1 MEKKTYTRDELKD
14 IAKEIM
20 ESLRPKHLSVREI
33 KDLARHL
40 TDLTD
45 YIVLREAEEE
55 PHAAGTECGLADD

>member
-1 MEKKTYTRDELKD
+1 MEKKKYTINELRG

-20 ESLRPKHLSVREI
+20 ESLRPKHLTVCEI
-33 KDLARHL
+33 KELARYL